1 MQEEVESKAI
11 HLVVRTTQLS
21 ARLIFN
27 ALRSYVQ
34 NHKSHKT
41 QKLQRKNAKIQIK
54 TNKRRAKFEKK
65 YEQKDGK
72 QSIKDLIRQGK
83 KIDCMEVAD
92 LRHFKK
98 IANKYGVDFAIVK
111 DTGVK
116 PPVYNCFFKATDVNA
131 ISQILTETANK
142 YSKKEEIDR
151 PSVLEKL
158 EKFKEF
164 VKNIPRKEIF
174 KQKEQEL

>member
-21 ARLIFN
+21 ARLLVN

-54 TNKRRAKFEKK
+54 ANKRRAKIEKK

-92 LRHFKK
+92 LRHFKR

-111 DTGVK
+111 DTGHGH
-116 PPVYNCFFKATDVNA
+116 C
-131 ISQILTETANK
+131 Q
-142 YSKKEEIDR
+142 R
-151 PSVLEKL
+151 
-158 EKFKEF
+158 
-164 VKNIPRKEIF
+164 R
-174 KQKEQEL
+174 